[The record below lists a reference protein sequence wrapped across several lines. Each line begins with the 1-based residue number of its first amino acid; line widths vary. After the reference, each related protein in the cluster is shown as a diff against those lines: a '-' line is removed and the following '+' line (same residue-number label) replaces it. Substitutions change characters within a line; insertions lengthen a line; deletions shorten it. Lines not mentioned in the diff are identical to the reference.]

1 MAKTKKGDVFSCEM
15 CGLIVSVD
23 QGCNCAEERIICCDV
38 PMKKG
43 KTAAARLK
51 KAGNAA
57 KGFSV
62 ESTKKAAAKKVA
74 GRRAVTKKAVA
85 KKAAPAKKAV
95 KGKTANK
102 RAAAKKK
109 K

>member
-43 KTAAARLK
+43 KAAAARLK
-51 KAGNAA
+51 KSGKAA
-57 KGFSV
+57 KGSLA
-62 ESTKKAAAKKVA
+62 ESTKKTAAKKIA
-74 GRRAVTKKAVA
+74 GGKAVA
-85 KKAAPAKKAV
+85 KKALAKKAVPAKKAV